1 VGRGKVNELPASL
14 FFLDSGLAGAA
25 VNLPE
30 SVLKLANI
38 VLDKRKAE
46 VGQGAAETFQS
57 IPYVV
62 QNVSFGDVHE
72 QKVRGLYDGPV
83 FWENGLGFYV
93 GGMIGHEFL
102 RSHAVTFDFD
112 SMQVIFH

>member
-1 VGRGKVNELPASL
+1 
-14 FFLDSGLAGAA
+14 
-25 VNLPE
+25 
-30 SVLKLANI
+30 
-38 VLDKRKAE
+38 VLDKSKAE
-46 VGQGAAETFQS
+46 VGQGAAGTFQS

-72 QKVRGLYDGPV
+72 RKVSGLYDGPV

>member
-1 VGRGKVNELPASL
+1 
-14 FFLDSGLAGAA
+14 
-25 VNLPE
+25 
-30 SVLKLANI
+30 
-38 VLDKRKAE
+38 VLDKSKAE
-46 VGQGAAETFQS
+46 VGQGAAGTFQS

-72 QKVRGLYDGPV
+72 QKVSGLCDGPV

-93 GGMIGHEFL
+93 GGMIGHELL